1 MTSMS
6 EQAGRWT
13 TVRPGAAGE
22 SAIAGCLGDDDL
34 GANRGWVTG
43 SGGGGDRG
51 NPIGSGVALDG
62 DPGGSGRLA
71 RDVARISRRT
81 DRTACGGWNARLLA
95 VRLPGGWSGAG
106 VAAESAG
113 VWQVG
118 SEGGAVQPQLLA
130 PSDGA
135 AADGRPVGCE
145 AGSVTEPSSVADEG
159 WWSRVQG
166 LTATLEELAVE
177 LSQVEF
183 DGATDG
189 QLRALLR
196 AMRPTQDRL
205 TALRARLAGELE
217 HRALQAAPKGRL
229 ERAKQDARRRLRDEL
244 NLTSSEAKQT
254 SEVGRGLRDAT
265 RAAEAFSDGTLNQS
279 QAAIICD
286 TLRHVPAARR
296 AAVEEELTR
305 LARELDV
312 NALRREATRILGR
325 EDGNALA
332 DRDRRQHAR
341 RSGSLNDRADGG
353 LDVSFRLYGT
363 GKEAARTAL
372 HAFLTRDG
380 CGERRSRE
388 QRVADAFEQL
398 CLVALAAGT
407 APTNHGV
414 RPHVQVQVTEAELKR
429 EAGVA
434 ELGYSGPISIE
445 RIRSWLHDASIT
457 TVVLDDAELP
467 CAVSEARRNVPA
479 AIREALRARDKG
491 CTWPGCDAPFAWC
504 AVAHGNRPFRLR
516 GKLSLSNCALLCG
529 RHHALFDR
537 GGWRLE
543 IDGCQ
548 VTYHRDPTMP
558 CVLERTEA
566 DINAPP

>member
-1 MTSMS
+1 MS

-13 TVRPGAAGE
+13 TVRPRAAGE
-22 SAIAGCLGDDDL
+22 SAGAGCLVDEL
-34 GANRGWVTG
+34 GVSGGWVTG

-51 NPIGSGVALDG
+51 NAIGSGAVLDG
-62 DPGGSGRLA
+62 RPGCWGRSM
-71 RDVARISRRT
+71 RDVARTTRRA
-81 DRTACGGWNARLLA
+81 DRTPCGRWNARSMA
-95 VRLPGGWSGAG
+95 ARLPGGWSAAD
-106 VAAESAG
+106 VAAEPAG
-113 VWQVG
+113 QWPVG
-118 SEGGAVQPQLLA
+118 SDGGVAQPRLVA
-130 PSDGA
+130 PSDEVAPGGRTSRSEA
-135 AADGRPVGCE
+135 A
-145 AGSVTEPSSVADEG
+145 SVNGQSSVPDDD
-159 WWSRVQG
+159 WWSHVQG
-166 LTATLEELAVE
+166 LTTKLEQLAIE
-177 LSQVEF
+177 LSQVET

-217 HRALQAAPKGRL
+217 HRAMQAAPKGRS
-229 ERAKQDARRRLRDEL
+229 ERAKQHARRKLRDEL
-244 NLTSSEAKQT
+244 NLTASDAKQT

-265 RAAEAFSDGTLNQS
+265 SAAQAFGDGTLNQT

-286 TLRHVPAARR
+286 TLRHVPPQRR

-312 NALRREATRILGR
+312 YALRREATRILGR
-325 EDGNALA
+325 EDGPALA
-332 DRDRRQHAR
+332 GRDRRQHDR
-341 RSGSLNDRADGG
+341 RSGRMNDRADGG
-353 LDVSFRLYGT
+353 LDVSFRLYGS

-372 HAFLTRDG
+372 HAFMTHDG
-380 CGERRSRE
+380 ARERRSPE

-398 CLVALAAGT
+398 CMVALAGGE

-414 RPHVQVQVTEAELKR
+414 RPHVQVQITQAELAR
-429 EAGVA
+429 AAGVA

-445 RIRSWLHDASIT
+445 QIRSWLHDASFT
-457 TVVLDDAELP
+457 TVVLDDANLP

-516 GKLSLSNCALLCG
+516 GKLSLSNCALLCA
-529 RHHALFDR
+529 RHHAMFDR
-537 GGWRLE
+537 GGWRME
-543 IDGCQ
+543 IDGGK
-548 VTYHRDPTMP
+548 VTYHPDPTMP

>member
-1 MTSMS
+1 MG
-6 EQAGRWT
+6 EQAGGWA

-22 SAIAGCLGDDDL
+22 SATSGCFGDGHL
-34 GANRGWVTG
+34 GAYRGWVTG

-51 NPIGSGVALDG
+51 YAMGSGVALDG
-62 DPGGSGRLA
+62 ELGGSGRLV
-71 RDVARISRRT
+71 RDVARGSRRT
-81 DRTACGGWNARLLA
+81 VRRWCGGENAGLPA

-118 SEGGAVQPQLLA
+118 SEGGGAQPRLA
-130 PSDGA
+130 SSDGA
-135 AADGRPVGCE
+135 AAAGRPAGCE
-145 AGSVTEPSSVADEG
+145 AGSVTEPSSVPVGG
-159 WWSRVQG
+159 WWSRVEG
-166 LTATLEELAVE
+166 LTAALEELAVE
-177 LSQVEF
+177 LSQVAF

-217 HRALQAAPKGRL
+217 HRALQAAPKGRV

-244 NLTSSEAKQT
+244 NLTPSEAKQT
-254 SEVGRGLRDAT
+254 SEVGRRLRDAT
-265 RAAEAFSDGTLNQS
+265 RAAKAFSDGTLNQT

-296 AAVEEELTR
+296 AAVEQELTR
-305 LARELDV
+305 LAGELDV

-325 EDGNALA
+325 EDGHALA
-332 DRDRRQHAR
+332 DRDRRQHDR
-341 RSGSLNDRADGG
+341 RSGRMNDRADGG

-372 HAFLTRDG
+372 HAFMTHDG
-380 CGERRSRE
+380 AGERRSRE

-398 CLVALAAGT
+398 CMVALAGGE

-414 RPHVQVQVTEAELKR
+414 RPHVQVQVSMAELTR

-457 TVVLDDAELP
+457 TVVLDDANLP
-467 CAVSEARRNVPA
+467 GAVSEARRNVPA
-479 AIREALRARDKG
+479 AIREALRARDQG

-504 AVAHGNRPFRLR
+504 QVAHGNRPFRLR
-516 GKLSLSNCALLCG
+516 GTLSLANCALLCG
-529 RHHALFDR
+529 RHHAMFDR
-537 GGWRLE
+537 GGWRME
-543 IDGCQ
+543 IDGGK
-548 VTYHRDPTMP
+548 VTYHRDPSMP